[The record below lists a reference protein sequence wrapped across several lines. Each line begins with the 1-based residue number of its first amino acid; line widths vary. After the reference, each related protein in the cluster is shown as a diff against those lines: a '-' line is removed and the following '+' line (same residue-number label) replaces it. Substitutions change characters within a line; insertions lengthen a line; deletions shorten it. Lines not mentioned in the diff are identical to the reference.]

1 MARKKVEKSNV
12 VTPVASAPVEETTQT
27 VEAPKV
33 SNPLPS
39 FGNKVSRK
47 PSVYKLI
54 RSYKDKN
61 GNDRYPIVYMLKSE
75 DVVFDAQ
82 TGTQRAIRYVR
93 GQKSIFVDEQ
103 NDDVVAKSPIT
114 FNNGFHIVE
123 HTNPNLKKFLD
134 MCNAN
139 RDNPDR
145 LKTST
150 PSFALENSEKKAK
163 ENLEKSRNMLN
174 AATTALTMSIDKLVG
189 YAKVLGVNVD
199 KSTDEIRYDMK
210 ILAEKDPVGF
220 IAGLDSPL
228 TDMKGLILKAKEYK
242 ILSLQSNKVMWNI
255 GDKQTLIVNVPMGIQ
270 PIDHL
275 AELCLTVDGEPIV
288 AQIKAQLSR
297 YN

>member
-33 SNPLPS
+33 SNPLPT
-39 FGNKVSRK
+39 FGKNVSRK
-47 PSVYKLI
+47 PSIYKLVK
-54 RSYKDKN
+54 SYKDK
-61 GNDRYPIVYMLKSE
+61 GGVDRYPIVYMLKSE
-75 DVVFDAQ
+75 DVVFDEQ

-103 NDDVVAKSPIT
+103 NDDVVAKAPIT
-114 FNNGFHIVE
+114 FNNGYHIVE

-139 RDNPDR
+139 RDNPNR
-145 LKTST
+145 LKSSV
-150 PSFALENSEKKAK
+150 PSFCLENSEKKAK
-163 ENLEKSRNMLN
+163 ENLQKSRDMLN
-174 AATTALTMSIDKLVG
+174 AVTTALTISVDKLVG
-189 YAKVLGVNVD
+189 YAKVLGVNIN

-210 ILAEKDPVGF
+210 ILAEKDPAGF

-228 TDMKGLILKAKEYK
+228 TDMKSLILKAKEYK
-242 ILSLQSNKVMWNI
+242 VFVFENNRIMWDV
-255 GDKQTLIVNVPMGIQ
+255 GGKRTLVTNVPMGIK
-270 PIDHL
+270 PLDHL

-288 AQIKAQLSR
+288 AQIKAQLAR

>member
-39 FGNKVSRK
+39 FGKNVSRK
-47 PSVYKLI
+47 PSIYKLVK
-54 RSYKDKN
+54 SYKDKS
-61 GNDRYPIVYMLKSE
+61 GVDRYPIVYMLKSE

-103 NDDVVAKSPIT
+103 NDDVVAKAPIT

-145 LKTST
+145 LKSSV
-150 PSFALENSEKKAK
+150 PSFCLENSEKKAK
-163 ENLEKSRNMLN
+163 ENLEKSRDMLN
-174 AATTALTMSIDKLVG
+174 AVTTALTMSVDKLVG

-210 ILAEKDPVGF
+210 ILSEKDPAGF

-228 TDMKGLILKAKEYK
+228 TDMKSLILKAKEYK
-242 ILSLQSNKVMWNI
+242 VFVFENNRIMWDV
-255 GDKQTLIVNVPMGIQ
+255 GGKRTLVTNVPMGIK
-270 PIDHL
+270 PLDHL